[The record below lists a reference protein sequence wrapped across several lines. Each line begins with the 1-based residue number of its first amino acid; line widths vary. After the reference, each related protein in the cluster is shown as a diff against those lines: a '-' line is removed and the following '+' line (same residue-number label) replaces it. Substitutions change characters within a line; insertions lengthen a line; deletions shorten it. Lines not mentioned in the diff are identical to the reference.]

1 MITWSGLSELANAA
15 VAKRTIAG
23 STCTVADDKVGPTA
37 TINAQVGA
45 TGFHVTWS
53 EKVTG
58 FDCTDITATI
68 AAFNSTANVGCGAID
83 QGLTAD
89 VYRVASLF
97 EDLNNDG
104 ELTALSADRA
114 VTAISAADVW
124 TMGAAHG
131 YYIGV

>member
-1 MITWSGLSELANAA
+1 MIPWSGLPELANAA

-104 ELTALSADRA
+104 ELTAASSAIA
-114 VTAISAADVW
+114 VSSVDADV
-124 TMGAAHG
+124 
-131 YYIGV
+131 